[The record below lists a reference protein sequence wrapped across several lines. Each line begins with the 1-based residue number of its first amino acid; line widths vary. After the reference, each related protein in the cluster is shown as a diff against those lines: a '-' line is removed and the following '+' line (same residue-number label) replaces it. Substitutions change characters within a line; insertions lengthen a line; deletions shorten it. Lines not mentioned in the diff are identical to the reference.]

1 MHEPSQPVVSFSLLQ
16 SREEGK
22 ERRCPRAYILT
33 GPGTLHFDC
42 FPLYSP
48 TTLLLEPAEPEEE
61 PRISPLM
68 CLILTPSADDHDKVS
83 VPRNPYILAGEAECG
98 TSSSPALRLWRV
110 PQPLAC
116 FFLPGYEGCFILGG
130 KLCSETE
137 FVFSSI
143 LFNIGLLQEFYKPRV
158 YRIISLDKPIKK

>member
-1 MHEPSQPVVSFSLLQ
+1 MNQASPLFLSHCCNPEKKERKEGAPGLTFSL
-16 SREEGK
+16 
-22 ERRCPRAYILT
+22 A
-33 GPGTLHFDC
+33 LHFDC

-48 TTLLLEPAEPEEE
+48 TTLLVEPAEPEDE

-68 CLILTPSADDHDKVS
+68 CLILMPSAYDHDKVS

-98 TSSSPALRLWRV
+98 TSSSPALGLWHV

-116 FFLPGYEGCFILGG
+116 FFLPGYDGCFILRG

-137 FVFSSI
+137 FVFASS
-143 LFNIGLLQEFYKPRV
+143 LFNIGLLQEFYKPIV